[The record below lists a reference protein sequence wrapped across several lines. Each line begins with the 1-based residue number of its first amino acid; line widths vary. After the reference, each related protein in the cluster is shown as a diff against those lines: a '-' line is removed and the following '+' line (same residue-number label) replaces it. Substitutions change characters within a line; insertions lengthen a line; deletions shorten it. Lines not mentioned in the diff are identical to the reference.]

1 MPIRRIVLL
10 IALCHAGFA
19 HADNVDDVVQ
29 AEMKKRQI
37 PGLSLAIIE
46 GGKIVK
52 VKGYGV
58 TEKGGSNPVTPA
70 TLFQAGSVSK
80 PVAAFGAL
88 HLVET
93 GKVSLD
99 EDVNAKLLS
108 WKVPDNT
115 FTADKKVT
123 LRGLLS
129 HTAGLTV
136 HGFPGYAVGDKL
148 PSVVQVLNGE
158 APANTAP
165 VRVDMVPGSKV
176 RYSGGGYTVMQLLL
190 ADVSGKSFH
199 DYMQDTVLGP
209 LGMRDSSYQQPP
221 PAKHAALAAS
231 GYYGDRN
238 AVKGRWHIYPE
249 MAAAGLWTTAADLSR
264 FAIGVQQSLAG
275 AANPVITAR
284 MTREM
289 LSVQKGNA
297 GLGLWMS
304 GEGKAL
310 QFGHGGRDEGFDTR
324 LVAFAEAGQGAVIM
338 INANDNSGMM
348 DRIMAAISSDYH
360 WPDAK
365 PAPSTA
371 QPQVKVEKAV
381 LDSIAGRYELS
392 NNNMLTLVADKG
404 QLMSLS
410 DGMPDEVFVPV
421 GPLAFRSVAF
431 GRTATFQLDGN
442 GAVTGFLLTGDGR
455 ERKVPRIAP
464 LMPPKAPNVDPEPAR
479 TQRVSE
485 AVKAAAAGG
494 AAVAES
500 KLIAAGMKNQA
511 GGQGL
516 RELSGIRSLT
526 YLGEQDLAGRAI
538 ERHGSQVA
546 RVLLYK
552 ADNPGGRASL
562 MIFLDKD
569 GLVADQDLVD
579 N

>member
-1 MPIRRIVLL
+1 MPVRRIVLL
-10 IALCHAGFA
+10 LALCHAGFA
-19 HADNVDDVVQ
+19 HADKVDDVIQ

-46 GGKIVK
+46 GGKIAK

-58 TEKGGSNPVTPA
+58 TEKAGTNPVTPA

-88 HLVET
+88 QLVEK

-99 EDVNAKLLS
+99 EDVNTKLLS
-108 WKVPDNT
+108 WKVPDNA

-148 PSVVQVLNGE
+148 PSVAQVLNGE

-165 VRVDMVPGSKV
+165 VRVDIVPGSNV

-190 ADVSGKSFH
+190 SDVSGKAFP

-221 PAKHAALAAS
+221 SAKHAALTAS
-231 GYYGDRN
+231 GYYGDRS

-275 AANPVITAR
+275 ASNPVISAK

-289 LSVQKGNA
+289 LTVQKGSA
-297 GLGLWMS
+297 GLGLWMN

-324 LVAFAEAGQGAVIM
+324 LVAFAESGQGAVVM

-348 DRIMAAISSDYH
+348 DRIMAAISNEYH

-365 PAPSTA
+365 PALA
-371 QPQVKVEKAV
+371 AVQQQVQVEKVV

-392 NNNMLTLVADKG
+392 NNNMLTLVADQG

-410 DGMPDEVFVPV
+410 DGMPDEVFVAV
-421 GPLAFRSVAF
+421 GPLAFSSVSS
-431 GRTATFQLDGN
+431 GQTATFQLDGQ
-442 GAVTGFLLTGDGR
+442 GAVTGFVLTRDGR

-464 LMPPKAPNVDPEPAR
+464 LMPSQKADPEPDR
-479 TQRVSE
+479 TRRVSE

-494 AAVAES
+494 ACAAES
-500 KLIAAGMKNQA
+500 KLIAAGMKGQA
-511 GGQGL
+511 GGRGIK
-516 RELSGIRSLT
+516 ELSGIRSLA

-538 ERHGSQVA
+538 ERHGSQIGK
-546 RVLLYK
+546 VLLYK
-552 ADNPGGRASL
+552 VDNPGGRAYL

>member
-1 MPIRRIVLL
+1 MQVRRIVLL
-10 IALCHAGFA
+10 LALCHAGFA
-19 HADNVDDVVQ
+19 HADNVDDVIH

-37 PGLSLAIIE
+37 PGLSLAVIE

-58 TEKGGSNPVTPA
+58 TEKGGTSPVTPH

-88 HLVET
+88 QLVEK

-99 EDVNAKLLS
+99 EDVNAKLVS
-108 WKVPDNT
+108 WKVPDNS
-115 FTADKKVT
+115 FTADQKVT
-123 LRGLLS
+123 LRRLLS

-165 VRVDMVPGSKV
+165 VRVDIVPGSKV

-190 ADVSGKSFH
+190 ADVGGKSFP
-199 DYMQDTVLGP
+199 DYMQQTVLGP
-209 LGMRDSSYQQPP
+209 LGMRDSSFQQPP
-221 PAKHAALAAS
+221 PAKRAALAAS
-231 GYYGDRN
+231 GYYGDRK
-238 AVKGRWHIYPE
+238 AVKGRWYIYPE

-275 AANPVITAR
+275 AANPVISAK

-289 LSVQKGNA
+289 LTPQKENA
-297 GLGLWMS
+297 GLGLWMN

-324 LVAFAEAGQGAVIM
+324 LVGFAEAGQGAVIM

-348 DRIMAAISSDYH
+348 DRIMAAISNEYH

-371 QPQVKVEKAV
+371 QPQVKVEQAV

-392 NNNMLTLVADKG
+392 NNNMLTLAADKG

-410 DGMPDEVFVPV
+410 DGMPDEVFVPI

-442 GAVTGFLLTGDGR
+442 GAVTGFVLTGDGR

-464 LMPPKAPNVDPEPAR
+464 LMPLAHKADPEPAR
-479 TQRVSE
+479 TRRVSE

-494 AAVAES
+494 AAAAES
-500 KLIAAGMKNQA
+500 KLIAAGMKGQA
-511 GGQGL
+511 GGRGIK
-516 RELSGIRSLT
+516 ELAGIRSLT
-526 YLGEQDLAGRAI
+526 YLGEQDLAGRAM
-538 ERHGSQVA
+538 ERHGSPIGK
-546 RVLLYK
+546 VLLFK
-552 ADNPGGRASL
+552 VDNPGGRAYL
-562 MIFLDKD
+562 MIFLDNN